1 MNRLL
6 STYMTPAALYAVVV
20 EGHREVVQ
28 TLVIAGADGNT
39 HGGNYGN
46 ADGNLRIVHS
56 SSDVYGPP
64 C

>member
-1 MNRLL
+1 
-6 STYMTPAALYAVVV
+6 MTPAALYAVVV

-28 TLVIAGADGNT
+28 TLVIAGADGNP